1 MTLHPWPQAARA
13 WERIH
18 IDYAG
23 PFMGLKFLVVVDAH
37 TKWLEVISMTT
48 ISAEKTIEVLCTE
61 LWPIPEAGL

>member
-1 MTLHPWPQAARA
+1 MTLHPWPQATRA

-37 TKWLEVISMTT
+37 TKWLEVT
-48 ISAEKTIEVLCTE
+48 ISAAKTIEVLRTE
-61 LWPIPEAGL
+61 LWPTPEAGL